1 MRQIKEPIAAKAQS
15 NRFAHGASFSQ
26 SISKIGNDE
35 LAYFNEQMLIHEL
48 IRGSLTYLM
57 MPLRIASQNFAGKR
71 YVRQ

>member
-1 MRQIKEPIAAKAQS
+1 
-15 NRFAHGASFSQ
+15 
-26 SISKIGNDE
+26 